1 MDSALV
7 HHFVEHFDHHDP
19 RLGRDPDTLF
29 DVMLEQCPVAHSDR
43 HDGFWVVSGY
53 DQTKFVLQ
61 NPELFT
67 SEQSVRVPAGEE
79 TPPLPPIEIDP
90 PQHAKYRSVLAP
102 AFSPRSI
109 NALEGRIRAL
119 TVGLIDEFIDAKQC
133 ELVADLAAPLP
144 TGIFTQI
151 MGLPIEDAAQFY
163 AWKNIINHESRT
175 DNDPGAAGRATAEA
189 IAYLKTV
196 LDARRAQPT
205 DDIATQLVQAELGGE
220 PIEEDEMLRMAFL
233 LFLGGLDTVTSAL
246 TFAFAHLA
254 GNPGDR
260 SRIVSDPGI
269 IPSAVEE
276 LLRNNAVIMIGRV
289 ATEDIELGG
298 QRIKAGERVLC
309 NSIAANRDPR
319 QFPEPGQVQL
329 DRAPNRHVSFGMG
342 PHRCV
347 GSHLARLELRIV
359 LEEFHQRIPD
369 YRLEEGFEIHQHLN
383 QVAGI
388 DALRL
393 TWD

>member
-1 MDSALV
+1 VDSALV

-19 RLGRDPDTLF
+19 RLGRDPDELF
-29 DVMLEQCPVAHSDR
+29 DAMLEQCPVAHSDR
-43 HDGFWVVSGY
+43 HEGFWVVSGY
-53 DQTKFVLQ
+53 DETKFILQ
-61 NPELFT
+61 NPQLFT
-67 SEQSVRVPAGEE
+67 SEKSVRVPAGEE

-90 PQHAKYRSVLAP
+90 PRHAKYRSVLAP
-102 AFSPRSI
+102 AFSPRSV
-109 NALEGRIRAL
+109 NALEDRIRGL
-119 TVGLIDEFIDAKQC
+119 TAGLIDTFIGDKRC

-151 MGLPIEDAAQFY
+151 MGLPIEDAQQFY

-175 DNDPGAAGRATAEA
+175 ENDPDAAGRATREA

-196 LDARRAQPT
+196 LDARRAEPM

-246 TFAFAHLA
+246 TFAFGHLA
-254 GNPGDR
+254 TSPGDR
-260 SRIVSDPGI
+260 NRIASDPDI

-276 LLRNNAVIMIGRV
+276 LLRRDAVIMIGRV
-289 ATEDIELGG
+289 ASEDVEVGG
-298 QRIKAGERVLC
+298 HQIKAGERILC

-319 QFPEPGQVQL
+319 QFPDPQQVQL
-329 DRAPNRHVSFGMG
+329 DRVPNRHVSFGMG

-359 LEEFHQRIPD
+359 IEEFHKRIPD
-369 YRLEEGFEIHQHLN
+369 YRLADGFEIHRHLN

-388 DALRL
+388 DALPL
-393 TWD
+393 VWD

>member
-1 MDSALV
+1 VDSALV

-19 RLGRDPDTLF
+19 RLGRDPDELF
-29 DVMLEQCPVAHSDR
+29 NVMLEQCPVTHSDR

-53 DQTKFVLQ
+53 DETKFVLQ
-61 NPELFT
+61 NPGLFT
-67 SEQSVRVPAGEE
+67 SEKSVRVPAGED
-79 TPPLPPIEIDP
+79 TLPMPPIEVDP
-90 PQHAKYRSVLAP
+90 PRHAKYRSVLAP

-109 NALEGRIRAL
+109 NVLEDRIRGL
-119 TVGLIDEFIDAKQC
+119 TASLIDKFISDKRC

-151 MGLPIEDAAQFY
+151 MGLPIEDAGQFY

-175 DNDPGAAGRATAEA
+175 DNDPDAAGRATREA
-189 IAYLKTV
+189 MAYLKTV
-196 LDARRAQPT
+196 LDARRAEPT
-205 DDIATQLVQAELGGE
+205 DDIATQLVQAELEGE

-254 GNPGDR
+254 SSPGDR
-260 SRIVSDPGI
+260 SRITNDPEI

-276 LLRNNAVIMIGRV
+276 FLRRDAVIMIGRV
-289 ATEDIELGG
+289 ATQDVELGG
-298 QRIKAGERVLC
+298 HQVKAGERILC
-309 NSIAANRDPR
+309 NSIAANRDSR
-319 QFPEPGQVQL
+319 QFPNPEQVQL

-347 GSHLARLELRIV
+347 GSHLARLELRVV
-359 LEEFHQRIPD
+359 LEEFHKRIPD
-369 YRLEEGFEIHQHLN
+369 YRLAEGFEIHRHLN

-388 DALRL
+388 DALPL
-393 TWD
+393 VWD

>member
-1 MDSALV
+1 VDSALIN
-7 HHFVEHFDHHDP
+7 HFVEHFDHHDP
-19 RLGRDPDTLF
+19 RLGRDPDELF
-29 DVMLEQCPVAHSDR
+29 DVMVGRCPVAHSDQ
-43 HDGFWVVSGY
+43 HGGFWVVSGY
-53 DQTKFVLQ
+53 EETKFILQ
-61 NPELFT
+61 NPLLFS

-90 PQHAKYRSVLAP
+90 PRHAKYRSILAP

-109 NALEGRIRAL
+109 KALEGQIRAL
-119 TVGLIDEFIDAKQC
+119 TNRLIDAFVRDGRC

-151 MGLPIEDAAQFY
+151 MGLPIEDTQRFY

-175 DNDPGAAGRATAEA
+175 DNDPDAAGRATGEA

-196 LDARRAQPT
+196 LDARRAAPK
-205 DDIATQLVQAELGGE
+205 DDIASQLVESELDGE
-220 PIEEDEMLRMAFL
+220 PIEESEMLRMAFL

-246 TFAFAHLA
+246 TYSFAHLA
-254 GNPGDR
+254 THPADR
-260 SRIVSDPGI
+260 DLIVRDPSV
-269 IPSAVEE
+269 IPTAVEE

-289 ATEDIELGG
+289 ASEDVEIGG
-298 QRIKAGERVLC
+298 HQIKAGDRVLC

-319 QFPEPGQVQL
+319 QFPSPRQVQF
-329 DRAPNRHVSFGMG
+329 DRASNRHVSFGMG

-347 GSHLARLELRIV
+347 GSHLARLELGIV

-369 YRLEEGFEIHQHLN
+369 YRIEEGFQIHRHLN

-388 DALRL
+388 DALPL
-393 TWD
+393 VWG